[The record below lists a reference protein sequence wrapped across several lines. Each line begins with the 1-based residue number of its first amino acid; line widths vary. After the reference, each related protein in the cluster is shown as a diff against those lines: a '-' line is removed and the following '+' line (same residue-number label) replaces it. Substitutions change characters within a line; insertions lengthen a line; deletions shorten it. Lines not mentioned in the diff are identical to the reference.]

1 MSSTI
6 DPTFAPLAAALA
18 QEFALEAELGRGG
31 MGVVFRAT
39 DLMLDRSVAL
49 KVLPPTLGTDP
60 EIRTRFLREA
70 RTAGQLSHPNI
81 VHIHRAD
88 EREGFAFFVMGL
100 VEGENL
106 GQRVRDRGPLP
117 PTDAVRHLRE
127 VAWALA
133 YAHARGV
140 VHRDVKPENI
150 MIERG
155 SNRALV
161 TDFGIA
167 RVERASNLTS
177 EGHVVGTAHFMS
189 PEQVNG
195 ATLDGRSDLYAL
207 GVVGYYL
214 LSGRLPF
221 EGLAPGAVLVAHA
234 TQPAPPLRSV
244 APRLPA
250 ALTETIDRCL
260 AKHPADR
267 FATGEDLAEA
277 LRRAMEGA
285 VAAGEPV
292 VSDRHR
298 TLSEEQ
304 AALVWR
310 RAAQL
315 QAEAAA
321 RLERETRA
329 HAMRTQIGAP
339 AGAEAPTESAA
350 AAPSVAPTASYRL
363 QDVESAAIEAG
374 ISQRYVALALSE
386 LPSDAAATVAATESG
401 FVAKA
406 ATALLGDVKP
416 ALSATRIIKAPARD
430 VLRAVGRVFQGP
442 QYQLTLRDQIGT
454 HPLDGGILA
463 FSLPGMEALS
473 NGTYPLLQLRYGLY
487 AKELRTA
494 IRVLDRGPGG
504 CEVSVHADLRPGI
517 ATQVWMWAGLG
528 GAVGSVGAVVGGIVG
543 WKVMA
548 LGGLMLGTPIAAG
561 VAVTAGL
568 MVGIARFSYQY
579 ALRHA
584 RNELEELLASVDR
597 SLRTRSVFEEDPPQL
612 PRPASADDG
621 GQFGSW
627 FGGGE

>member
-1 MSSTI
+1 MTAAL
-6 DPTFAPLAAALA
+6 DPEFAPFAAALA
-18 QEFALEAELGRGG
+18 TEFALDAELGRGG
-31 MGVVFRAT
+31 MGVVFRAR
-39 DLMLDRSVAL
+39 DLMLDRSVAI
-49 KVLPPTLGTDP
+49 KVLPPAHGANP
-60 EIRTRFLREA
+60 EVRARFLREA
-70 RTAGQLSHPNI
+70 RTAGQLSHPHI

-88 EREGFAFFVMGL
+88 ERAGFAYFVMGL

-117 PTDAVRHLRE
+117 PADAVRHLRE

-167 RVERASNLTS
+167 RVEHAGHLTS

-189 PEQVNG
+189 PEQVQG
-195 ATLDGRSDLYAL
+195 AALDGRSDLYAL

-221 EGLAPGAVLVAHA
+221 DGLAPGAVLVAHA
-234 TQPAPPLRSV
+234 TQTPPSLRSV

-250 ALTETIDRCL
+250 ALAEAIDRCL

-285 VAAGEPV
+285 VAAREPV

-298 TLSEEQ
+298 LLSEDQ

-329 HAMRTQIGAP
+329 HAVRTQLGEP
-339 AGAEAPTESAA
+339 AATTEAASGPPTS
-350 AAPSVAPTASYRL
+350 SYRL
-363 QDVESAAIEAG
+363 QDVQSAAIEAG

-386 LPSDAAATVAATESG
+386 LPGDDAMQAAADPNQLREQAG
-401 FVAKA
+401 Q
-406 ATALLGDVKP
+406 LILGRVQRS
-416 ALSATRIIKAPARD
+416 LSVSRVIRAPARD
-430 VLRAVGRVFQGP
+430 VLKAMGRTFQG
-442 QYQLTLRDQIGT
+442 QTFRLTLKDQIGP
-454 HPLDGGILA
+454 HPLDGGILV
-463 FSLPGMEALS
+463 FRLPDMDASGAANLKF
-473 NGTYPLLQLRYGLY
+473 TWLRYGMY
-487 AKELRTA
+487 ATE
-494 IRVLDRGPGG
+494 IRATIRALDHERDTT
-504 CEVSVHADLRPGI
+504 EVTVVADLQPGI
-517 ATQVWMWAGLG
+517 SPNIWGYGMLSASATAGAGVIGGFVGAKAMALAGVLLG
-528 GAVGSVGAVVGGIVG
+528 G
-543 WKVMA
+543 
-548 LGGLMLGTPIAAG
+548 PIAVSALAAG
-561 VAVTAGL
+561 
-568 MVGIARFSYQY
+568 
-579 ALRHA
+579 ALAISASRA
-584 RNELEELLASVDR
+584 MYRWGGRKAAEELETLLQAVEGT
-597 SLRTRSVFEEDPPQL
+597 LRTRNVFDEDPPAL
-612 PRPASADDG
+612 PPRRPSADLDITAL
-621 GQFGSW
+621 GS
-627 FGGGE
+627 

>member
-6 DPTFAPLAAALA
+6 DPQFAPLAAALT

-49 KVLPPTLGTDP
+49 KVLPPNLGADP
-60 EIRTRFLREA
+60 DVRARFLREA
-70 RTAGQLSHPNI
+70 RTAGQLSHPHI

-88 EREGFAFFVMGL
+88 ERAGFAFFVMGL

-106 GQRVRDRGPLP
+106 GQRVRDRGPLAP
-117 PTDAVRHLRE
+117 ADAVRHLRE

-167 RVERASNLTS
+167 RVERAGNLTS
-177 EGHVVGTAHFMS
+177 EGQVVGTAHYMS
-189 PEQVNG
+189 PEQVQG
-195 ATLDGRSDLYAL
+195 SALDGRSDLYAL

-214 LSGRLPF
+214 LSGRHPF

-234 TQPAPPLRSV
+234 TQTPPPLRSV

-250 ALTETIDRCL
+250 ELAEAIDRCL
-260 AKHPADR
+260 AKRPEDR
-267 FATGEDLAEA
+267 FATGEDFAET

-285 VAAGEPV
+285 VAAKEPV

-298 TLSEEQ
+298 VLSEDQ

-329 HAMRTQIGAP
+329 HAIRSQIGAP
-339 AGAEAPTESAA
+339 EKAAPTD
-350 AAPSVAPTASYRL
+350 AAPASSPTPTSTYRL

-386 LPSDAAATVAATESG
+386 LPSDAVAATAPTESG
-401 FVAKA
+401 FVAQA
-406 ATALLGDVKP
+406 AGAFLGDVKP
-416 ALSATRIIKAPARD
+416 ALSATRIINAPARD
-430 VLRAVGRVFQGP
+430 VLRAIGRVFQGP
-442 QYQLTLRDQIGT
+442 QHRLTLRDQIGK

-463 FSLPGMEALS
+463 FTIPGLDAIT
-473 NGTYPLLQLRYGLY
+473 NGTHPFMQLRFGLY
-487 AKELRTA
+487 ATELRTA
-494 IRVLDRGPGG
+494 IRILDRSAGG
-504 CEVSVHADLRPGI
+504 CEVSVHADLRPGVG
-517 ATQVWMWAGLG
+517 TQVWMYTGI
-528 GAVGSVGAVVGGIVG
+528 GASAAAASGVVGGVVG
-543 WKVMA
+543 AKALAIAGVTLGAPIAIGMA
-548 LGGLMLGTPIAAG
+548 LG
-561 VAVTAGL
+561 VALT
-568 MVGIARFSYQY
+568 VGISRFSYRY
-579 ALRHA
+579 ALRKA
-584 RNELEELLASVDR
+584 RLELEELLASVER
-597 SLRTRSVFEEDPPQL
+597 SLRTRSVFEEDPPAL
-612 PRPASADDG
+612 PRPADSSDDDG
-621 GQFGSW
+621 LPSW
-627 FGGGE
+627 VGGGE

>member
-1 MSSTI
+1 MTTAL
-6 DPTFAPLAAALA
+6 DPQFAPLAAALA

-49 KVLPPTLGTDP
+49 KVLPPSLGSDP
-60 EIRTRFLREA
+60 EVRARFLREA
-70 RTAGQLSHPNI
+70 RTAGQLSHPHI

-88 EREGFAFFVMGL
+88 ERAGFAFFVMGL

-106 GQRVRDRGPLP
+106 AQRVRDRGPLAP
-117 PTDAVRHLRE
+117 ADAVRHLRE

-140 VHRDVKPENI
+140 IHRDVKPENI

-167 RVERASNLTS
+167 RVETAAHLTT
-177 EGHVVGTAHFMS
+177 EGHVVGTAHYMS

-195 ATLDGRSDLYAL
+195 GTLDGRSDLYAL

-221 EGLAPGAVLVAHA
+221 EGMAPGAVLVAHA
-234 TQPAPPLRSV
+234 TQAPPPMRSV
-244 APRLPA
+244 APQLPA
-250 ALTETIDRCL
+250 ALAETIDRCL
-260 AKHPADR
+260 AKHPEQR

-285 VAAGEPV
+285 VAAREPV

-298 TLSEEQ
+298 TLSEDQ

-329 HAMRTQIGAP
+329 HAVRTQIGEP
-339 AGAEAPTESAA
+339 AVTSDTADA
-350 AAPSVAPTASYRL
+350 APTASYRL
-363 QDVESAAIEAG
+363 QDVEAAAIEAG

-386 LPSDAAATVAATESG
+386 LPTDAALDAAADPSELREQAG
-401 FVAKA
+401 
-406 ATALLGDVKP
+406 
-416 ALSATRIIKAPARD
+416 RIILGRIQRSLSVSRVIRAPARE
-430 VLRAVGRVFQGP
+430 VLKAIGRTFQNP
-442 QYQLTLRDQIGT
+442 SFRLTLKDQIGP
-454 HPLDGGILA
+454 HPLDGGILV
-463 FSLPGMEALS
+463 FRLPDMDASGAAGLKF
-473 NGTYPLLQLRYGLY
+473 TWLRYGLY
-487 AKELRTA
+487 ATELRAT
-494 IRVLDRGPGG
+494 IRPREQDRHAT
-504 CEVSVHADLRPGI
+504 EVTVVADLRPGLSPNVWGYGMLSAS
-517 ATQVWMWAGLG
+517 ATAG
-528 GAVGSVGAVVGGIVG
+528 AGIVG
-543 WKVMA
+543 GVIGAKAMA
-548 LGGLMLGTPIAAG
+548 LGGILLGGPIAVSALAAG
-561 VAVTAGL
+561 
-568 MVGIARFSYQY
+568 
-579 ALRHA
+579 ALAISASRA
-584 RNELEELLASVDR
+584 FYRWEGTRATQELEELLQAVEGT
-597 SLRTRSVFEEDPPQL
+597 LRTRSVFEEDPPEL
-612 PRPASADDG
+612 PPPPADAGPDIVILS
-621 GQFGSW
+621 S
-627 FGGGE
+627 